1 MMDSPATTVN
11 NIARAQLRIQHVA
24 VTRDSQ
30 RVLLHAAGKIPIQ
43 QYYSKKYGWT
53 TTIFDSISWMSQKK
67 VLDHFDFQDQTR
79 ILKFVHGWLPTQSRL
94 LKEGSSFSPRC
105 KLCTELYG
113 NNFHMLRC
121 QHPAMQTIQ
130 EDTTTFLLRQLS
142 DHGNSEL
149 INILQIAIE
158 GSRYNSNW
166 QPSLQDLSPEW
177 RRAIMEQNR
186 IGWKHIF
193 YGRISTCM
201 ITAMEDHYH
210 TLNINTKQYSGER
223 WAKKFIINIWT
234 TILKLWKT
242 RNDIIY
248 DSENKQHLESLR
260 DKLKSRVLRCYALQD
275 QLLANDHCL
284 WFDTALQDKLEED
297 PKQIQTWLSL
307 VERIIRI
314 SKREQNK

>member
-1 MMDSPATTVN
+1 
-11 NIARAQLRIQHVA
+11 
-24 VTRDSQ
+24 
-30 RVLLHAAGKIPIQ
+30 
-43 QYYSKKYGWT
+43 
-53 TTIFDSISWMSQKK
+53 
-67 VLDHFDFQDQTR
+67 
-79 ILKFVHGWLPTQSRL
+79 
-94 LKEGSSFSPRC
+94 
-105 KLCTELYG
+105 
-113 NNFHMLRC
+113 
-121 QHPAMQTIQ
+121 
-130 EDTTTFLLRQLS
+130 
-142 DHGNSEL
+142 
-149 INILQIAIE
+149 
-158 GSRYNSNW
+158 
-166 QPSLQDLSPEW
+166 
-177 RRAIMEQNR
+177 MEQNR

-260 DKLKSRVLRCYALQD
+260 DKLKSRVLRCYVLQD
-275 QLLANDHCL
+275 QLLANDRRL
-284 WFDTALQDKLEED
+284 WFDTTLQDKLEED

-314 SKREQNK
+314 SKREQNKRPKYSRIMDRFLGLRQQPPTLHTMVDSINNPRAYQQDLHPD